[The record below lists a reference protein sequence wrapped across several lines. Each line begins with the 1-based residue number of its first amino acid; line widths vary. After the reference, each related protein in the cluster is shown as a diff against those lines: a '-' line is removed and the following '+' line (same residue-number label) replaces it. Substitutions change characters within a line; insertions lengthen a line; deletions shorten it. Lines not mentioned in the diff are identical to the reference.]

1 MLQAVFNFWC
11 RWRTAENRWFDF
23 LHQPRITSHITWK
36 YWYLINNKLNL
47 FPVLVDTKH
56 FTTENALFFTTRKE
70 TIVEVFIFSY
80 LKIIKKIMLVLN
92 ALFFRLIDQHWGLY
106 SLLLPFLRSVF
117 SFFLDFSLSPTW
129 ELFTGD
135 YVFHVLKA
143 NAKPQMLPRTPFR
156 CVRKIKKHNGL
167 LIKCLLT
174 ELGLAKQKNIWLLI
188 RTHGPRFTRSVG
200 ADLEPNIF
208 LSGPPT
214 QP

>member
-1 MLQAVFNFWC
+1 MPFFSVDRPTLGFI
-11 RWRTAENRWFDF
+11 
-23 LHQPRITSHITWK
+23 QPSPPFSSLR
-36 YWYLINNKLNL
+36 LL
-47 FPVLVDTKH
+47 VLSR
-56 FTTENALFFTTRKE
+56 LFF
-70 TIVEVFIFSY
+70 IP
-80 LKIIKKIMLVLN
+80 
-92 ALFFRLIDQHWGLY
+92 H
-106 SLLLPFLRSVF
+106 LRAF
-117 SFFLDFSLSPTW
+117 YRRF
-129 ELFTGD
+129 
-135 YVFHVLKA
+135 VFHVLKA
-143 NAKPQMLPRTPFR
+143 NGKPQMLPRTPFR